1 MLNRILKNT
10 VLFFAYAVLA
20 APVAMAADSA
30 GQIKTVNGP
39 VTIERDGKSQPA
51 VIGSQVQQSDTL
63 RTGVGASVGVTM
75 LDNTLV
81 SAGPNSVLV
90 IERYAFNSTTHQG
103 QFDAGLRRGTLSMV
117 SGKIAKQSPDAVR
130 VITPGTVLG
139 ARGTEFH
146 VQVTE

>member
-1 MLNRILKNT
+1 MLNRIVKIIVVALA
-10 VLFFAYAVLA
+10 LLPALA
-20 APVAMAADSA
+20 AAEDA
-30 GQIKTVNGP
+30 GQIKVVNGP
-39 VTIERDGKSQPA
+39 VTIERGGKSLPA
-51 VIGSQVQQSDTL
+51 VIGARVQQSDIL
-63 RTGVGASVGVTM
+63 RTGAGGSVGVTM
-75 LDNTLV
+75 MDNTLV
-81 SAGPNSVLV
+81 SAGPNSELV

-117 SGKIAKQSPDAVR
+117 SGKIAKQSPGAVR

>member
-1 MLNRILKNT
+1 MLKRNLKCI
-10 VLFFAYAVLA
+10 VVAIAVLS
-20 APVAMAADSA
+20 APAVMATDDA
-30 GQIKTVNGP
+30 GQIKVVNGS
-39 VTIERDGKSQPA
+39 VTIERGGQNLPA
-51 VIGSQVQQSDTL
+51 VIGGRVQQTDTL
-63 RTGVGASVGVTM
+63 RTGAGSSVGVTM

-117 SGKIAKQSPDAVR
+117 SGKLAKQAPDAVR
-130 VITPGTVLG
+130 VITPTTVLG

>member
-1 MLNRILKNT
+1 MLKRNLKCI
-10 VLFFAYAVLA
+10 VVAIAVLS
-20 APVAMAADSA
+20 APAVMAADDA
-30 GQIKTVNGP
+30 GQIKVVNGS
-39 VTIERDGKSQPA
+39 VTIERSGQNLPA
-51 VIGSQVQQSDTL
+51 VIGERVRQADTL
-63 RTGVGASVGVTM
+63 RTGAGSSVGVTM

-117 SGKIAKQSPDAVR
+117 SGKLAKQAPDAVR
-130 VITPGTVLG
+130 VITPTTVLG

-146 VQVTE
+146 VQVTD

>member
-1 MLNRILKNT
+1 MLNRILKCI
-10 VLFFAYAVLA
+10 VVAIAVLS
-20 APVAMAADSA
+20 APVAVAADDA
-30 GQIKTVNGP
+30 GQIKVVNGS
-39 VTIERDGKSQPA
+39 VTIERGGQTLPA
-51 VIGSQVQQSDTL
+51 VIGARVQQADTL
-63 RTGVGASVGVTM
+63 RTGAGSSVGVTM

-117 SGKIAKQSPDAVR
+117 SGKIARQAPDAVR

-146 VQVTE
+146 VQVTD

>member
-1 MLNRILKNT
+1 MLNRIVKFIVVALA
-10 VLFFAYAVLA
+10 LLPALA
-20 APVAMAADSA
+20 AAEDA
-30 GQIKTVNGP
+30 GQIKVVNGP
-39 VTIERDGKSQPA
+39 VTIERGGKSLPA
-51 VIGSQVQQSDTL
+51 VTGTRVQQSDIL
-63 RTGVGASVGVTM
+63 RTGAGGSVGVTM
-75 LDNTLV
+75 MDNTLV
-81 SAGPNSVLV
+81 SAGPNSELV

-117 SGKIAKQSPDAVR
+117 SGKIAKQSPGAVR

>member
-1 MLNRILKNT
+1 MLNRNLKY
-10 VLFFAYAVLA
+10 VVIAIAVLS
-20 APVAMAADSA
+20 APVAMAVDDA
-30 GQIKTVNGP
+30 GQIKVVNGP
-39 VTIERDGKSQPA
+39 VTIERAGQSLPA
-51 VIGSQVQQSDTL
+51 VTGARIQQADTL
-63 RTGVGASVGVTM
+63 RTGAGGSVGVTM

-117 SGKIAKQSPDAVR
+117 SGKLAKQSPDAVR
-130 VITPGTVLG
+130 VITPTTVLG

-146 VQVTE
+146 VQVTD

>member
-1 MLNRILKNT
+1 MLNKIVKHLL
-10 VLFFAYAVLA
+10 VAVALSSA
-20 APVAMAADSA
+20 WAVMAAENA
-30 GQIKTVNGP
+30 GQIKVVNGP
-39 VTIERDGKSQPA
+39 VTIERGGQSLAAAP
-51 VIGSQVQQSDTL
+51 GMRVQQSDTL
-63 RTGVGASVGVTM
+63 RTGADGAVGITM
-75 LDNTLV
+75 LDNTQL

-117 SGKIAKQSPDAVR
+117 SGKLAKQSPDAVR

-146 VQVTE
+146 VKVTE

>member
-1 MLNRILKNT
+1 MLKRNLKCI
-10 VLFFAYAVLA
+10 VVAIAVLS
-20 APVAMAADSA
+20 APAVMATDDA
-30 GQIKTVNGP
+30 GQIKVVNGS
-39 VTIERDGKSQPA
+39 VTIERGGQNLPA
-51 VIGSQVQQSDTL
+51 VIGGRVLQTDTL
-63 RTGVGASVGVTM
+63 RTGAGSSVGVTM

-117 SGKIAKQSPDAVR
+117 SGKLAKQSPDAVR

-146 VQVTE
+146 VQVTD